1 DVTDRDPEHDPL
13 GFRIGQLF
21 CQVPSFLC
29 SGSPVSGV
37 VESARHNRNSQHN
50 GCGHHI
56 CHLAGWE
63 AAGKEVQMPA
73 TGRPPW
79 LNRGLA
85 AILTWING
93 DHENATT
100 SIGGGGGFSA
110 SPRAALCSLP

>member
-1 DVTDRDPEHDPL
+1 
-13 GFRIGQLF
+13 
-21 CQVPSFLC
+21 
-29 SGSPVSGV
+29 
-37 VESARHNRNSQHN
+37 
-50 GCGHHI
+50 
-56 CHLAGWE
+56 
-63 AAGKEVQMPA
+63 MPA